1 MKLILL
7 VIALAIA
14 LVVYAALRGKNKSKH
29 RSIGNITEDVDKT
42 LLEANRLMA
51 LAEVRRQAALYG
63 DTATVAAV
71 NNMTYDGP
79 LPVKLADGT
88 YSRVY
93 TLYDYNI
100 AGINYREGIADY
112 LGDFEGYLQPNP
124 DNEHDP
130 NAIAV
135 YHKDGH
141 HLGFIP
147 AACTDYVRGLGLPF
161 PIAVTGT
168 IERNHDEIEDRD
180 YFVGTVFFHAL
191 GGNFSRQELPQKKH

>member
-29 RSIGNITEDVDKT
+29 RSINDITEGMDKS
-42 LLEANRLMA
+42 LIEANRLMA
-51 LAEVRRQAALYG
+51 LVEVRRQAALYG

-71 NNMTYDGP
+71 DNMTYDGP
-79 LPVKLADGT
+79 LPVKLRDGSYT
-88 YSRVY
+88 RVY
-93 TLYDYNI
+93 KLYDYNI
-100 AGINYREGIADY
+100 AGINYRNGIADY
-112 LGDFEGYLQPNP
+112 LGDFEGYLQPDP

-141 HLGFIP
+141 PLGFIP
-147 AACTDYVRGLGLPF
+147 AACTDYVRALGLPF
-161 PIAVTGT
+161 QIAVTGT

-180 YFVGTVFFHAL
+180 YFVGTVFFLCFRRLFLA
-191 GGNFSRQELPQKKH
+191 S

>member
-29 RSIGNITEDVDKT
+29 RSINDITEGMDKS
-42 LLEANRLMA
+42 LIEANRLMA
-51 LAEVRRQAALYG
+51 LVEVRRQAALYG

-71 NNMTYDGP
+71 DNMTYDGP
-79 LPVKLADGT
+79 LPVKLADGSYT
-88 YSRVY
+88 RVY
-93 TLYDYNI
+93 KLYDYNI
-100 AGINYREGIADY
+100 AGINYRNGIADY
-112 LGDFEGYLQPNP
+112 LGDFEGYLQPDP

-141 HLGFIP
+141 PLGFIP
-147 AACTDYVRGLGLPF
+147 AACTGYVRALGLPF

-191 GGNFSRQELPQKKH
+191 GGCSSRHESPQKKH